1 MQHDEHRVAVFLDL
15 RPLVAV
21 AGVLDGEFMQVELF
35 LQVRKFLG
43 LRIFQRHPDETFRA
57 VEISADIDGRDM
69 VGEPFAILIGE
80 AVNKH
85 VGS

>member
-1 MQHDEHRVAVFLDL
+1 MNNLFDL
-15 RPLVAV
+15 RGRDVWLLGGAGYLGTASIKQLVLHGAR
-21 AGVLDGEFMQVELF
+21 VLC
-35 LQVRKFLG
+35 
-43 LRIFQRHPDETFRA
+43 
-57 VEISADIDGRDM
+57 ADIDGRDM